1 MSKGIKGKKVDKYFP
16 TEESILNFLGFK
28 YVKPEDRVDGR
39 QLQPFTESSKEE
51 EFSEEELLEAL
62 EKLEIEDQSKKS
74 VVIEKDDTNSDDE
87 YTEEALLKALES

>member
-51 EFSEEELLEAL
+51 EFSEEIMAQRIHRA
-62 EKLEIEDQSKKS
+62 EIKH
-74 VVIEKDDTNSDDE
+74 
-87 YTEEALLKALES
+87 